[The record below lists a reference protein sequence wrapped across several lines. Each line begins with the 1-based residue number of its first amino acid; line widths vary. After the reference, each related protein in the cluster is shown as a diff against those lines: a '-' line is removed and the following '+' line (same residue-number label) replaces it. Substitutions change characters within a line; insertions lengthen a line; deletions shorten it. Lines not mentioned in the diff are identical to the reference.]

1 MIHQKTC
8 ENFYSK
14 LHNSVN
20 SEFSNLNIGNM
31 SQSKQNLFHK
41 RTSSY
46 SKYIKEYKCK
56 EHNRSFYKYCIK
68 CKEDICPS
76 CYNNSHF
83 IHKVVKYEDLS
94 LNENQIKLFKDEY
107 NDYIHNY
114 SNLILKIKEWQNIL
128 NNSINELEEYINN
141 IIQVINKMIFN
152 YNIKKLNYNTII
164 EYRLIY
170 SLLLDN
176 NEEKLNNQKM
186 LKLMKSYQNLRNY
199 GKYKYVDI
207 NNNLSS
213 ISKEIILIFN
223 DSIKKGNFFQK
234 GNNILK
240 FLFNNFPLISDK
252 INLNDNINKFNKITY
267 KKSIDKDDIV
277 YFSGIKQKLNK
288 STNNICE
295 TSSSMAF
302 RNLFLNENN
311 SGIYEK
317 KKPFDKKKDGE
328 IFLDKEE
335 IPIFGHNFPT
345 QGEDIIDNIKLNNKN
360 IKQKK
365 RNSLYLTKY
374 QKSNIHIN
382 PLESP
387 QFRKIDENFINKTSS
402 MWRTNN
408 YIKSKNSN
416 LTNDDEDYDEFDDIN
431 IDLDYNSESHR
442 SESFNK
448 RPIIFNNNINNFNN
462 INNINNKNNYINN
475 FNINKVYSSRNK
487 KSKIYTHKKFNTT
500 LIGLKNSNLLNKAQT
515 DRNCESTLNSI
526 DLNYFDTYTLNNLNT
541 FSSINNNINM
551 TENKS
556 STSYREK
563 MVNIANKNNI
573 VKEFKIIGNNFKI
586 KKVKE
591 FIIDINEDINM
602 GFEFGSSECKI
613 GIINPLLNQ
622 IELWVPYEDK
632 NDEDKSGIPTTIS
645 LKDKNDN
652 VIIGKNAEELKIN
665 NPKYTIYNFIKF
677 IAKYSDE
684 IKLKKEM
691 KDLMGYKL
699 YNNLK
704 TERPYI
710 KGNFNG
716 SKNKSYN
723 MEELVSIYLKN
734 LFELLFNKIKFM
746 GDKTNKSININIVI
760 TVPNYFNYFQRK
772 VIEKIFL
779 TQIFSNNNNN
789 NSSNNSSEDSQ
800 SNAQKNSNNLL
811 NLFGKYNIQ
820 IKNIKIENSSNL
832 GYLYTF
838 QKLLESNTKKN
849 IKKNLIVIHIEGSS
863 INISLLSFSIIND
876 LTKKE
881 IKNNNEFINKYEIKG
896 ISGTSFGEEDFTDNF
911 IYSCLCAFTE
921 EIKNEC
927 IKTPSA
933 MAKLR
938 TACEAAK
945 KYFYKTSQA
954 EINIEKLYDN
964 IDLKMNLNEMDYERS
979 CNQLFEKVN
988 ELIIDLLIKS
998 QKSEKEIDDII
1009 FIGYTT
1015 NVNII
1020 RQKISKIFK
1029 GKNNELFNKLA
1040 NNKYFEM
1047 DENNKDIKNED
1058 SIIIGASLQS
1068 FYLYSNKLPSFKYIE
1083 ISPISFGIE
1092 GLNKKMDFII
1102 EKGSLIP
1109 NTVQKYVKIIKPK
1122 GDKISINIYEGEDE
1136 YVYNNRLISKAYI
1149 NSKNFKYEKYGIDY
1163 IEILFL
1169 FIINT
1174 NFNLSVFILDPKTL
1188 NKKFECI
1195 LNIDVVQK

>member
-8 ENFYSK
+8 DNFYSK
-14 LHNSVN
+14 FHNSVN
-20 SEFSNLNIGNM
+20 SEFSNLNLNNM
-31 SQSKQNLFHK
+31 NQSKKNLFHK

-56 EHNRSFYKYCIK
+56 EHNRNFYKYCIK

-94 LNENQIKLFKDEY
+94 LNENQIKSFKDEY

-128 NNSINELEEYINN
+128 NNAINEFEEYINN
-141 IIQVINKMIFN
+141 IMQVVNKMIFN
-152 YNIKKLNYNTII
+152 YNKNKLNYNTII

-186 LKLMKSYQNLRNY
+186 IKLMKSYLNLRNY
-199 GKYKYVDI
+199 GKYKYIDI
-207 NNNLSS
+207 NNNFSS

-234 GNNILK
+234 GNNIIK

-252 INLNDNINKFNKITY
+252 LDMNSNINKLNKIIN
-267 KKSIDKDDIV
+267 KKSNDKDDIV

-288 STNNICE
+288 STNNIFE
-295 TSSSMAF
+295 TSRSIAF
-302 RNLFLNENN
+302 KNLFLNENN

-317 KKPFDKKKDGE
+317 KKCFDNKKDGE
-328 IFLDKEE
+328 TFLDKEE
-335 IPIFGHNFPT
+335 IPIFSHNFPT
-345 QGEDIIDNIKLNNKN
+345 QSEDIIDNIKLNNKN
-360 IKQKK
+360 IIQKK
-365 RNSLYLTKY
+365 RNSLYLTKC
-374 QKSNIHIN
+374 QSNNIHIN

-387 QFRKIDENFINKTSS
+387 QFRKKDEFFLNKTNS
-402 MWRTNN
+402 MWNTNN
-408 YIKSKNSN
+408 LFKSNNSKIS
-416 LTNDDEDYDEFDDIN
+416 NDDEDYDEFDDIN
-431 IDLDYNSESHR
+431 IDLDYKSNSQR

-500 LIGLKNSNLLNKAQT
+500 LIGMKNSNLLNKTQT
-515 DRNCESTLNSI
+515 DKNYEGTFNSL
-526 DLNYFDTYTLNNLNT
+526 DFNYFDTYTLNNLNT
-541 FSSINNNINM
+541 LNSINNNINM
-551 TENKS
+551 TDNKS
-556 STSYREK
+556 SISYREK
-563 MVNIANKNNI
+563 MINITNKNNI
-573 VKEFKIIGNNFKI
+573 VNEFTISDNNWKI

-591 FIIDINEDINM
+591 FIIDINKDINI
-602 GFEFGSSECKI
+602 GFELGSSECKI
-613 GIINPLLNQ
+613 GIVNQLSNQ

-632 NDEDKSGIPTTIS
+632 NNDDKTSIPATIS

-652 VIIGKNAEELKIN
+652 VIIGKSAEELKIN
-665 NPKYTIYNFIKF
+665 NPKYTIYNFTKF
-677 IAKYSDE
+677 IAKNSDE
-684 IKLKKEM
+684 IKFKKEM

-704 TERPYI
+704 TRRPYI
-710 KGNFNG
+710 KGYFNG
-716 SKNKSYN
+716 NKNKLYN
-723 MEELVSIYLKN
+723 MEELVSIYLKQ
-734 LFELLFNKIKFM
+734 LFELLFSKIKFK
-746 GDKTNKSININIVI
+746 GDKNNKSININIVI

-789 NSSNNSSEDSQ
+789 SSNNSSEESQ
-800 SNAQKNSNNLL
+800 INIHKNNSNLF
-811 NLFGKYNIQ
+811 NLFGKYNVQ

-832 GYLYTF
+832 GYLFAF
-838 QKLLESNTKKN
+838 QKLLDNNETN
-849 IKKNLIVIHIEGSS
+849 INKNLILIHIEGSS
-863 INISLLSFSIIND
+863 INISLLSVLIIND

-911 IYSCLCAFTE
+911 VYSCLCAFTE

-927 IKTPSA
+927 IKTPGA

-938 TACEAAK
+938 TACETAK
-945 KYFYKTSQA
+945 KYFYKTSQT
-954 EINIEKLYDN
+954 EINIQKLYDN

-979 CNQLFEKVN
+979 CSQYFEKIN

-998 QKSEKEIDDII
+998 KKSEKEIDDIV

-1029 GKNNELFNKLA
+1029 GKNNELFNKLV
-1040 NNKYFEM
+1040 NNKYFEI
-1047 DENNKDIKNED
+1047 DKINKDIKNED
-1058 SIIIGASLQS
+1058 SIVIGASLQS
-1068 FYLYSNKLPSFKYIE
+1068 FNLYSNKIINFKYVE
-1083 ISPISFGIE
+1083 ITPISFGIE
-1092 GLNKKMDFII
+1092 GLNKKMDFVI

-1122 GDKISINIYEGEDE
+1122 GDNKISINIYEGEDE
-1136 YVYNNRLISKAYI
+1136 YVYNNRLISKADI

-1188 NKKFECI
+1188 KRKFECI
-1195 LNIDVVQK
+1195 LKFDVVQE

>member
-1 MIHQKTC
+1 
-8 ENFYSK
+8 
-14 LHNSVN
+14 
-20 SEFSNLNIGNM
+20 
-31 SQSKQNLFHK
+31 
-41 RTSSY
+41 
-46 SKYIKEYKCK
+46 
-56 EHNRSFYKYCIK
+56 
-68 CKEDICPS
+68 
-76 CYNNSHF
+76 
-83 IHKVVKYEDLS
+83 
-94 LNENQIKLFKDEY
+94 
-107 NDYIHNY
+107 
-114 SNLILKIKEWQNIL
+114 
-128 NNSINELEEYINN
+128 
-141 IIQVINKMIFN
+141 
-152 YNIKKLNYNTII
+152 
-164 EYRLIY
+164 
-170 SLLLDN
+170 
-176 NEEKLNNQKM
+176 
-186 LKLMKSYQNLRNY
+186 
-199 GKYKYVDI
+199 
-207 NNNLSS
+207 
-213 ISKEIILIFN
+213 
-223 DSIKKGNFFQK
+223 
-234 GNNILK
+234 
-240 FLFNNFPLISDK
+240 
-252 INLNDNINKFNKITY
+252 
-267 KKSIDKDDIV
+267 
-277 YFSGIKQKLNK
+277 
-288 STNNICE
+288 
-295 TSSSMAF
+295 
-302 RNLFLNENN
+302 
-311 SGIYEK
+311 
-317 KKPFDKKKDGE
+317 
-328 IFLDKEE
+328 
-335 IPIFGHNFPT
+335 
-345 QGEDIIDNIKLNNKN
+345 
-360 IKQKK
+360 
-365 RNSLYLTKY
+365 
-374 QKSNIHIN
+374 
-382 PLESP
+382 
-387 QFRKIDENFINKTSS
+387 
-402 MWRTNN
+402 
-408 YIKSKNSN
+408 
-416 LTNDDEDYDEFDDIN
+416 
-431 IDLDYNSESHR
+431 
-442 SESFNK
+442 
-448 RPIIFNNNINNFNN
+448 
-462 INNINNKNNYINN
+462 
-475 FNINKVYSSRNK
+475 
-487 KSKIYTHKKFNTT
+487 
-500 LIGLKNSNLLNKAQT
+500 
-515 DRNCESTLNSI
+515 
-526 DLNYFDTYTLNNLNT
+526 
-541 FSSINNNINM
+541 
-551 TENKS
+551 
-556 STSYREK
+556 
-563 MVNIANKNNI
+563 
-573 VKEFKIIGNNFKI
+573 
-586 KKVKE
+586 
-591 FIIDINEDINM
+591 
-602 GFEFGSSECKI
+602 
-613 GIINPLLNQ
+613 
-622 IELWVPYEDK
+622 
-632 NDEDKSGIPTTIS
+632 
-645 LKDKNDN
+645 
-652 VIIGKNAEELKIN
+652 
-665 NPKYTIYNFIKF
+665 
-677 IAKYSDE
+677 
-684 IKLKKEM
+684 
-691 KDLMGYKL
+691 
-699 YNNLK
+699 
-704 TERPYI
+704 
-710 KGNFNG
+710 
-716 SKNKSYN
+716 
-723 MEELVSIYLKN
+723 
-734 LFELLFNKIKFM
+734 M

-1068 FYLYSNKLPSFKYIE
+1068 FNLYSNKLPSFKYIE